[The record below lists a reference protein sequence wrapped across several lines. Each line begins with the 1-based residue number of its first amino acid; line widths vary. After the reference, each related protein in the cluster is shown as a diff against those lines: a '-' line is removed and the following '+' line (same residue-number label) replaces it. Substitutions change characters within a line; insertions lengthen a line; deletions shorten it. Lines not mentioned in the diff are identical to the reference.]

1 MIKNLHEDISVYTD
15 QVADQ
20 LDIPLVCR
28 AEAFRFALADGI
40 QCGDVK
46 TVADIR
52 QRLILWKKRNL
63 LKGVATEGK
72 PMSETAFDHLCRA
85 VELLT
90 HALSELRINPQPIRV
105 YEAVADARTELAAAR
120 KTIREQQNAAGIGYA
135 EPPHAA

>member
-1 MIKNLHEDISVYTD
+1 MN
-15 QVADQ
+15 
-20 LDIPLVCR
+20 
-28 AEAFRFALADGI
+28 
-40 QCGDVK
+40 
-46 TVADIR
+46 
-52 QRLILWKKRNL
+52 
-63 LKGVATEGK
+63 
-72 PMSETAFDHLCRA
+72 ETALDHLCRA

>member
-1 MIKNLHEDISVYTD
+1 MSKNLHEDISVYTD

-52 QRLILWKKRNL
+52 QRLILWKKGNL
-63 LKGVATEGK
+63 LKAVATQGK
-72 PMSETAFDHLCRA
+72 PMNETAFDHLCRA

-90 HALSELRINPQPIRV
+90 HALSELKINPQPIRV
-105 YEAVADARTELAAAR
+105 YEAVADARTELQAAR
-120 KTIREQQNAAGIGYA
+120 KAMKSEAPADAA
-135 EPPHAA
+135 